1 MGRIAT
7 WHAVLRWLVVLLIA
21 LSVTSCATPMSLH
34 EAVAH
39 GNVSRID
46 TCMKRGMSVNA
57 QDDKGNTPL
66 HYAYYQSRQDIVDR
80 LIAYGADPRIRNND
94 GDTPADVREIGRA
107 DYLLHVGAGLLDGN
121 GDWTDAAKARP
132 IYDEL
137 KGMDGSIVT
146 KAIVRRVTG
155 GQDRLRLLFLA
166 VKLGIPGSEQHL
178 NELLQAFGDES
189 MAEDYLNCGSQ
200 LLYEG
205 AKRWAT
211 ERGYSINAGGGSHR
225 VAWGQF

>member
-1 MGRIAT
+1 MARIAT
-7 WHAVLRWLVVLLIA
+7 RRAVLRRLAVFLMA
-21 LSVTSCATPMSLH
+21 LPITSCATPMSLH
-34 EAVAH
+34 EAVAR

-57 QDDKGNTPL
+57 QDDQGNTPL
-66 HYAYYQSRQDIVDR
+66 HYAYYQGRQDIVDR
-80 LIAYGADPRIRNND
+80 LIAYGADPTIRNND

-107 DYLLHVGAGLLDGN
+107 DNLLHAGTVLLDGN

-137 KGMDGSIVT
+137 KGMDGHLVT
-146 KAIVRRVTG
+146 KAIVRQVTS

-166 VKLGIPGSEQHL
+166 VKLGIPRSEQHL
-178 NELLQAFGDES
+178 NELLRAYGDKS

-205 AKRWAT
+205 AKRWAAD
-211 ERGYSINAGGGSHR
+211 RGYSINAGGGSHR
-225 VAWGQF
+225 VAWDQF